1 MKRKIIA
8 GIILVVAAV
17 AAFVATR
24 FLKPAVANK
33 QEKYF
38 YIHTGENVETVKQN
52 LVNEKFIK
60 GDGFDFVARLLKY
73 KTAKPGRYKLK
84 DRASLLTLIRQLRSG
99 DQSMVKLVIIKER
112 TKELFAGKFGQQ
124 KKFDTE
130 FDSLQMIRF
139 LNNNDSLKKFGVDTN
154 TVLSVVL
161 PLTYETKWNTSPGK
175 VFQQFYTAYKTFW
188 TPERKTRA
196 DSLHLTPLQVISLAS
211 IVEEETNKKADK
223 YNIASTYLNRVRTGM
238 KLQADP
244 TIKYALK
251 NFALKRITGAYLQ
264 TNSPYNTYMYAG
276 IPPGPIC
283 TPTAET
289 IDAVLNAPKT
299 DYLYFVASHKFDGTS
314 IFTTNYDDHMKY
326 ARLYQQEL
334 TRRMDSANKAKAG
347 K

>member
-124 KKFDTE
+124 KKIDTE
-130 FDSLQMIRF
+130 FDSLLMIRF
-139 LNNNDSLKKFGVDTN
+139 LNNNDSLK
-154 TVLSVVL
+154 
-161 PLTYETKWNTSPGK
+161 
-175 VFQQFYTAYKTFW
+175 
-188 TPERKTRA
+188 
-196 DSLHLTPLQVISLAS
+196 
-211 IVEEETNKKADK
+211 
-223 YNIASTYLNRVRTGM
+223 
-238 KLQADP
+238 
-244 TIKYALK
+244 
-251 NFALKRITGAYLQ
+251 
-264 TNSPYNTYMYAG
+264 
-276 IPPGPIC
+276 
-283 TPTAET
+283 
-289 IDAVLNAPKT
+289 
-299 DYLYFVASHKFDGTS
+299 
-314 IFTTNYDDHMKY
+314 
-326 ARLYQQEL
+326 
-334 TRRMDSANKAKAG
+334 
-347 K
+347 